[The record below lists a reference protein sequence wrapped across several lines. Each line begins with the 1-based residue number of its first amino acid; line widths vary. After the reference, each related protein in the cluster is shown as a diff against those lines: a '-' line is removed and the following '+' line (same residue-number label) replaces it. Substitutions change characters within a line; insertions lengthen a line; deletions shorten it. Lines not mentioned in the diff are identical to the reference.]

1 MSPAHSREIEKKI
14 KLLRADYGGMMT
26 IKQLCRELNVC
37 RNSVYAWVR
46 EHNVPGNKVGR
57 IIKYE
62 TDQVARVIVDG
73 RGMVQGGR

>member
-14 KLLRADYGGMMT
+14 KLLRADYGGMMN
-26 IKQLCRELNVC
+26 IEQLRQELGLC

-46 EHNVPGNKVGR
+46 EHALEGVKVGR
-57 IIKYE
+57 VIKYE

-73 RGMVQGGR
+73 RGMI

>member
-14 KLLRADYGGMMT
+14 KLLRADYGGMMN
-26 IKQLCRELNVC
+26 IEQLRQELGLC

-46 EHNVPGNKVGR
+46 EHDLEGVKVGR
-57 IIKYE
+57 VIKYE

-73 RGMVQGGR
+73 RGMV

>member
-1 MSPAHSREIEKKI
+1 MSPTHSREIEKKI

-46 EHNVPGNKVGR
+46 EHDLEGVKVGR
-57 IIKYE
+57 VIKYE
-62 TDQVARVIVDG
+62 TDQVARGIVDG
-73 RGMVQGGR
+73 RGMV